1 MTTISAV
8 WHNGDTVPS
17 ATPGRT
23 EIDPRGHEGWDLH
36 VIRGS
41 TSLPLRSILL
51 LQEDNGT
58 LTRANAAALPAD
70 VAGITFLGQFAGGMA
85 NNVLSGGGVSVNSQ
99 TGEVT
104 ANPSPPPPHLR
115 SFLITTIVIRNAGG
129 PLTGPPIRVHIHEN
143 VTEIWLTP
151 SPLSIAGDG
160 PGQRLTVLAHFD
172 DDTIGDIT
180 HLTSAP
186 AGPGLPPEPGFT
198 WISDNNA
205 CVQPDANGRLT
216 GVFGLS
222 PATCTITATI
232 RQPNWPARSASA
244 QVRCIDEW
252 ANQPP
257 GRNELHL
264 LSGPGAD
271 AFAEVPNILLLPDGF
286 LDTPEDQADFT
297 TLVGLIVDRL
307 NRNPSTTPF
316 DVLEGAINYWSA
328 FVPSRERGS
337 SLLDDLFEFPTLF
350 EGATE
355 AAKNPVTRLTV
366 AATATAGSAS
376 LDFGLPALVGELQP
390 ATHFTI
396 DADATIYT
404 TVNRVAANANVLR
417 GVRFSPPLAV
427 TATANSGATVIGRRQ
442 SVPIG
447 VAATPGG
454 ADPWAM
460 ENLIHVVGLPVPAE
474 RIAHG
479 ATAVEL
485 QAKVTDWRT
494 LYGARIEP
502 ARITA
507 LIYDVWARV
516 LSDHRLADETD
527 TAFGLAVGERPRAVV
542 RQTEQ
547 GISWHPGRTQ
557 RTHIDK
563 YLATLSFQGT
573 VIGTTWTLLP
583 GGGPAKDRDLVFIL
597 ARGARFSGA
606 NRHGPEPIIALGLV
620 DEENVRVRYGSG
632 RSMQIVSHPLPR
644 DRGGL
649 PEVTNFVHATIA
661 HEAAHSFGIDDE
673 YGGGG
678 TLPAGGTDEL
688 GTFSRGNLST
698 ESEITDGAGGI
709 GGGQLRW
716 RWPRINSAGVLAG
729 PPVPDATT
737 SGAFKIT
744 LAPGRAGNLRGDI
757 FNVDDIVY
765 LRQRPLFQPP
775 KGNPPRF
782 TPALESPPLRVVAKS
797 SDVDLQLRLEPG
809 GALNPADFTQTGPNA
824 PILFRPDA
832 ASAVAAAAG
841 DRYAEVMAQFI
852 RAHISTTGGPL
863 NAPAATPLSSVPAT
877 GAARPHRAD
886 AGHQSAARCE
896 LPGRSAACDSLAHHR
911 RLRGRRRLLLRRV
924 PSRRV
929 LYHACAAR
937 DADRTRYDG

>member
-1 MTTISAV
+1 M
-8 WHNGDTVPS
+8 
-17 ATPGRT
+17 
-23 EIDPRGHEGWDLH
+23 
-36 VIRGS
+36 
-41 TSLPLRSILL
+41 PLRSILL

-85 NNVLSGGGVSVNSQ
+85 NNVLTGGGVSVNSQ

-264 LSGPGAD
+264 LSGPGAN

-527 TAFGLAVGERPRAVV
+527 TAFGLAVGERPRADV

-597 ARGARFSGA
+597 ARGARFSGT

-673 YGGGG
+673 YGGAVPCP
-678 TLPAGGTDEL
+678 PAGPTSWAPSVAA
-688 GTFSRGNLST
+688 TFQPRARSPTAPAASAAANCA
-698 ESEITDGAGGI
+698 GAGRVSTARACSPG
-709 GGGQLRW
+709 RPC
-716 RWPRINSAGVLAG
+716 RMRRRRAPSRSRSHRVVRATCA
-729 PPVPDATT
+729 ATSSTSTT
-737 SGAFKIT
+737 SSTCASDRCSSHRRATRRGSHRRSRARRCASLPNRPTSTCSFAWNRVVRSIPPT
-744 LAPGRAGNLRGDI
+744 SRRRGRMHRSCSAPM
-757 FNVDDIVY
+757 
-765 LRQRPLFQPP
+765 QRPLSRLPP
-775 KGNPPRF
+775 A
-782 TPALESPPLRVVAKS
+782 T
-797 SDVDLQLRLEPG
+797 
-809 GALNPADFTQTGPNA
+809 
-824 PILFRPDA
+824 
-832 ASAVAAAAG
+832 
-841 DRYAEVMAQFI
+841 
-852 RAHISTTGGPL
+852 
-863 NAPAATPLSSVPAT
+863 ATPRSWRSSFGPTSRPPA
-877 GAARPHRAD
+877 
-886 AGHQSAARCE
+886 
-896 LPGRSAACDSLAHHR
+896 GRSMHR
-911 RLRGRRRLLLRRV
+911 QRRR
-924 PSRRV
+924 
-929 LYHACAAR
+929 
-937 DADRTRYDG
+937 